1 MDQEIVSEINN
12 CDKLLKKIGKISI
25 DKDFHNAE
33 RFKARIMIFNKKRA
47 FFEEKLTD
55 AREKF
60 KYLWKKLKSIGLL
73 SKNSSKEVSALR
85 VNNTALS
92 EFPLKILPK
101 ALNKFFVSSVVKYYE
116 HMIQGDH
123 FNLTFVSENSN
134 LSNFK
139 VTEDSKVAGL
149 LRISGRLLRYG
160 AKFLA

>member
-1 MDQEIVSEINN
+1 
-12 CDKLLKKIGKISI
+12 
-25 DKDFHNAE
+25 
-33 RFKARIMIFNKKRA
+33 MIFNKKRA

-92 EFPLKILPK
+92 EFPLKMLPK

-160 AKFLA
+160 AKFLAQSISHLRHLSITSGKLPDNYKVAKLKVLYKKGFLT